1 VTQPGTVIPRS
12 QVSVGLDPTLRSAL
26 VELAAGRVLV
36 IDYFVSRGC
45 SVVIGDLTCGLR
57 TTPPTTGF
65 TELTAV
71 EDVRLFVET
80 RLVPVIRDA
89 GASLRMAGLPFVRHL
104 AVELEVPD
112 RWIAFL
118 EEPGIL
124 TGKQQLRSPFGSR
137 NRQRAG

>member
-1 VTQPGTVIPRS
+1 MTQPGTVIPRS
-12 QVSVGLDPTLRSAL
+12 QVSVGLDPTLRTAL
-26 VELAAGRVLV
+26 VELAGGRVLV
-36 IDYFVSRGC
+36 IDYFASRGC

-65 TELTAV
+65 TELAAV
-71 EDVRLFVET
+71 DDVRLFVET

-89 GASLRMAGLPFVRHL
+89 GASLRMAGLPFARHL
-104 AVELEVPD
+104 AVHLEVPD

-124 TGKQQLRSPFGSR
+124 AGKHQLRSLFGLR
-137 NRQRAG
+137 NRERAG